1 MLSSSLYCFG
11 NGVTMPDNFSFQDI
25 KWLLVPAV
33 LYALNNLL
41 VFKALGVNDA
51 ASFGIFRDTTI
62 IWTAVIRWS
71 VFRTPLGRVRLAGVA
86 IIITGLFLNRL
97 SSVVGT
103 NNAISFMFLWVVLMT
118 LTNATASVANE
129 YAVKRNKALDINFQN
144 CVLYVAGIS
153 FLCA

>member
-1 MLSSSLYCFG
+1 MKLVLSMGLYSYNRG
-11 NGVTMPDNFSFQDI
+11 WSMPDNYSAEDI

-71 VFRTPLGRVRLAGVA
+71 VFRTPLGLTRLLGIAV
-86 IIITGLFLNRL
+86 ILLGLVLNRMPL
-97 SSVVGT
+97 FFDAK
-103 NNAISFMFLWVVLMT
+103 NAFSLM
-118 LTNATASVANE
+118 
-129 YAVKRNKALDINFQN
+129 
-144 CVLYVAGIS
+144 
-153 FLCA
+153 